1 MKKPVRLL
9 LHLIIT
15 GVVSVAGFLGFKKGI
30 EKLNK
35 KLEEKSS

>member
-1 MKKPVRLL
+1 MKKTIRIL

-30 EKLNK
+30 EKLNRK
-35 KLEEKSS
+35 MEK